1 MGRGRGPLWVLLGA
15 FVVGVGVLAK
25 LILGWHDRTVE
36 LVGRVVWEKT
46 GVRPVVIRRGVESMV
61 PERLAPA
68 REGNLGGPERVVVN
82 RARIFL
88 SDHRVVVKLAV
99 DGAPSQVEALLSA
112 VRVGAGAA
120 RIVDVSRE

>member
-1 MGRGRGPLWVLLGA
+1 MWVLLGA

-68 REGNLGGPERVVVN
+68 REGGLGGPERVVVN

-88 SDHRVVVKLAV
+88 ADHRVVVKLAV

-120 RIVDVSRE
+120 RIVEVSRE